1 MAEIYGRLREMFREQ
16 LHVDVPAAETDLL
29 ESGILDSLQFVTL
42 LAHVEREFGVAIPL
56 ADLSLEQVSTLDALA
71 DLVRELSA

>member
-1 MAEIYGRLREMFREQ
+1 MPEIHGRLREVFREH

-42 LAHVEREFGVAIPL
+42 LAHVEREFGVVIPL
-56 ADLSLEQVSTLDALA
+56 ADLRLEQVSTLDALA
-71 DLVRELSA
+71 GLVRELRA

>member
-1 MAEIYGRLREMFREQ
+1 MPEIYGRLCEMFREQ